1 MRAYVVPM
9 PRYRLHVSNSFGLA
23 EDKEGQALPDLD
35 AARDEAVRG
44 IRSLLADE
52 LKSGK
57 VDLRGRVDV
66 VDDADRLLIT
76 VPFDEAFAIV
86 R

>member
-1 MRAYVVPM
+1 M
-9 PRYRLHVSNSFGLA
+9 PRYRLNVINSVGIA
-23 EDKEGQALPDLD
+23 EDLEGQVLPDLA

-52 LKSGK
+52 LKDGTINLAGK
-57 VDLRGRVDV
+57 VDV
-66 VDDADRLLIT
+66 VDEGGHVLVT

>member
-1 MRAYVVPM
+1 M
-9 PRYRLHVSNSFGLA
+9 PRYRLHISNSIGLA
-23 EDKEGQALPDLD
+23 EDKEGQALPNLE
-35 AARDEAVRG
+35 AAREEALRG

-52 LKSGK
+52 LKRGQ
-57 VDLRGRVDV
+57 VELRGKIDV
-66 VDDADRLLIT
+66 VDDTDLVLMT

>member
-1 MRAYVVPM
+1 M
-9 PRYRLHVSNSFGLA
+9 PRYRLHISNSTGLA

-35 AARDEAVRG
+35 AAREEAVRG

-52 LKSGK
+52 LKDGR
-57 VDLRGRVDV
+57 VDLRGKVDI
-66 VDDADRLLIT
+66 VDDADDVLMT
-76 VPFDEAFAIV
+76 VPFDESFAIL

>member
-1 MRAYVVPM
+1 M
-9 PRYRLHVSNSFGLA
+9 PRFRLHVINSIGCA
-23 EDKEGQALPDLD
+23 EDTEGQMLPDLA

-52 LKSGK
+52 LKGGEIN
-57 VDLRGRVDV
+57 LAGRVNV
-66 VDDADRLLIT
+66 VDDQDRILAT

>member
-1 MRAYVVPM
+1 MASRM
-9 PRYRLHVSNSFGLA
+9 PRYRLHVINSFGFA
-23 EDKEGQALPDLD
+23 EDTEGQMLPDLA

-44 IRSLLADE
+44 VRSLLADE
-52 LKSGK
+52 LMGGEIN
-57 VDLRGRVDV
+57 LAGRVNV
-66 VDDADRLLIT
+66 VDDGDRVLLT